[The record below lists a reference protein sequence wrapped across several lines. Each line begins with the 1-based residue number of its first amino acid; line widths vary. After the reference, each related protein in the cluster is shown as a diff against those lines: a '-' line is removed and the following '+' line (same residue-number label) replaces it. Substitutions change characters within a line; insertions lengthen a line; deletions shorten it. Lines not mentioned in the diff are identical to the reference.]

1 MNKLV
6 LGIDEV
12 GRGAWA
18 GPLVVGAVA
27 LYQDSLIDG
36 LDDSKK
42 LTSRRRKQL
51 TRQIQREAAAI
62 GIGWVDAHIIDTVG
76 LPVALRLATKRAFA
90 QIPAKIRSQIDS
102 IIIDGRDRFIED
114 PRVTALIQADSKI
127 KAVSAASIV
136 AKVARDSY
144 MSSLGLVLPEY
155 NFAAHVGYGTASHS
169 MALNSHGIVDGV
181 HRQSFAPIAKIAGVY
196 PSTPIDRIT
205 KTIGRRAEESAVEYL
220 IRQNHT
226 IIDRNWRTK
235 MCEIDIVSSNGKILY
250 FTEVKYRVSSEHG
263 DGLAAITP
271 RKLHQMRRAAEM
283 YLVSHSKF
291 RKFDVKLSAL
301 ALSKTPP
308 VVENYIDV
316 IL

>member
-27 LYQDSLIDG
+27 LYQDRLIDG

-42 LTSRRRKQL
+42 LTSKRRKQL
-51 TRQIQREAAAI
+51 NRHIQREAAAI
-62 GIGWVDAHIIDTVG
+62 GIGWIDARIIDTVG
-76 LPVALRLATKRAFA
+76 LSVALRIATERAFT
-90 QIPAKIRSQIDS
+90 QIPVKIRSQIDS
-102 IIIDGRDRFIED
+102 IIIDGRDRLIED
-114 PRVTALIQADSKI
+114 PRVTTLIQADSKI

-144 MSSLGLVLPEY
+144 MSSLDLALPEY
-155 NFAAHVGYGTASHS
+155 NFTTHVGYGTANHS
-169 MALNSHGIVDGV
+169 IALTNHGIVTGV
-181 HRQSFAPIAKIAGVY
+181 HRQSFAPIAKIAGIY
-196 PSTPIDRIT
+196 PSAPIDRIT
-205 KTIGRRAEESAVEYL
+205 KTIGRRAEETAVGYL
-220 IRQNHT
+220 IQRNHN

-235 MCEIDIVSSNGKILY
+235 ICEIDIVSSSGKTLF
-250 FTEVKYRVSSEHG
+250 FTEVKYRASSEHG
-263 DGLAAITP
+263 DGLASITS

-283 YLVSHSKF
+283 YLVSHPEF

-308 VVENYIDV
+308 VVENYIDT